1 LVSAGVQAAR
11 GSHLGAI
18 NIHRPGQ
25 STTLRRVVGVAATR
39 LVTSNG
45 LDGSGKVGDDTTKVS
60 GLEGRILPDR
70 ESVVTATCLSLITSA
85 LVVALAV
92 IKLGTAD
99 G

>member
-1 LVSAGVQAAR
+1 MVSAGVQAAR
-11 GSHLGAI
+11 RSHLGAI
-18 NIHRPGQ
+18 NIHGPGQ
-25 STTLRRVVGVAATR
+25 STTLGRVVGVAAVR

-45 LDGSGKVGDDTTKVS
+45 LDGSREVGDDTTKVS

-85 LVVALAV
+85 LVIALAV